1 MSPVSLIT
9 LCRRAALGRCPRC
22 GQGGLFKG
30 YLNLASVCP
39 ECGLPLERA
48 DSGDGP
54 AFILIFVLGFLIVPP
69 VLLFA
74 RHSGWPMW
82 LHISVW
88 SSVILAAT
96 LGMARPAKALLVGL
110 QYRTKPEMFK
120 ERP

>member
-1 MSPVSLIT
+1 MSPASLTT

-22 GQGGLFKG
+22 GEGRLFEG
-30 YLNLASVCP
+30 YLNLVPACP
-39 ECGLPLERA
+39 QCGLPLERA

-74 RHSGWPMW
+74 RHSSWPMW
-82 LHISVW
+82 LHILVW

-96 LGMARPAKALLVGL
+96 LGTARPAKALLVGL
-110 QYRTKPEMFK
+110 QYRTKPEMFR
-120 ERP
+120 ETQ